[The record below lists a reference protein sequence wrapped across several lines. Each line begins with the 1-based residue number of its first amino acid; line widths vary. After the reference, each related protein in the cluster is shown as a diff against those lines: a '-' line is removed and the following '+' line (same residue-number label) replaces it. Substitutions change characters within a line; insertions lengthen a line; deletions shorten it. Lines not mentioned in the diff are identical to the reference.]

1 MLLLKKNNFSLSTD
15 FKKTNNS
22 HCRKLDLK
30 LKLDLKSNLIYLENY
45 WNYKKIKPKFN
56 WIKYSEPEDHLS
68 IIEKKIK
75 KYLLKENISKKNI
88 RILSCS
94 YKDIS
99 LSKYFRG
106 YGLNKVIGKNLKY
119 SGVEIC
125 QKIISYENIGKNY
138 NLVLA
143 RHIIEHVF
151 NLKKF
156 FKSLKKVTTSQSIF
170 FFEVPDIEKLI
181 VNKDYNLIWED
192 HLSYFTNLSF
202 KNLLIK
208 ENFQILTSIKIKQPF
223 EDLICIIAKKKQK
236 QSNISNKL
244 ITSKFKKQCLNFKKN
259 FYLRKKKI
267 KNFFLSNN
275 NKKIFIFGAGH
286 LTNTFIH
293 LYKID
298 NYISFII
305 DENYN
310 KIGMYFPNT
319 NIKII
324 SIKDFQKI
332 KGNKICIIGANPLN
346 ESKIIKKLDDKK
358 CKFYS
363 MFLNSKRYI
372 LANDK

>member
-223 EDLICIIAKKKQK
+223 EDLICIIAKKKTK
-236 QSNISNKL
+236 
-244 ITSKFKKQCLNFKKN
+244 T
-259 FYLRKKKI
+259 
-267 KNFFLSNN
+267 
-275 NKKIFIFGAGH
+275 
-286 LTNTFIH
+286 
-293 LYKID
+293 
-298 NYISFII
+298 
-305 DENYN
+305 E
-310 KIGMYFPNT
+310 
-319 NIKII
+319 
-324 SIKDFQKI
+324 
-332 KGNKICIIGANPLN
+332 
-346 ESKIIKKLDDKK
+346 
-358 CKFYS
+358 
-363 MFLNSKRYI
+363 
-372 LANDK
+372 

>member
-1 MLLLKKNNFSLSTD
+1 LL
-15 FKKTNNS
+15 
-22 HCRKLDLK
+22 
-30 LKLDLKSNLIYLENY
+30 
-45 WNYKKIKPKFN
+45 
-56 WIKYSEPEDHLS
+56 
-68 IIEKKIK
+68 
-75 KYLLKENISKKNI
+75 
-88 RILSCS
+88 
-94 YKDIS
+94 
-99 LSKYFRG
+99 
-106 YGLNKVIGKNLKY
+106 
-119 SGVEIC
+119 
-125 QKIISYENIGKNY
+125 
-138 NLVLA
+138 
-143 RHIIEHVF
+143 
-151 NLKKF
+151 
-156 FKSLKKVTTSQSIF
+156 
-170 FFEVPDIEKLI
+170 
-181 VNKDYNLIWED
+181 
-192 HLSYFTNLSF
+192 
-202 KNLLIK
+202 
-208 ENFQILTSIKIKQPF
+208 
-223 EDLICIIAKKKQK
+223 KKKQK

-267 KNFFLSNN
+267 KNFFLLNN

>member
-1 MLLLKKNNFSLSTD
+1 ML
-15 FKKTNNS
+15 
-22 HCRKLDLK
+22 
-30 LKLDLKSNLIYLENY
+30 
-45 WNYKKIKPKFN
+45 
-56 WIKYSEPEDHLS
+56 
-68 IIEKKIK
+68 
-75 KYLLKENISKKNI
+75 
-88 RILSCS
+88 
-94 YKDIS
+94 
-99 LSKYFRG
+99 
-106 YGLNKVIGKNLKY
+106 
-119 SGVEIC
+119 
-125 QKIISYENIGKNY
+125 
-138 NLVLA
+138 
-143 RHIIEHVF
+143 
-151 NLKKF
+151 
-156 FKSLKKVTTSQSIF
+156 
-170 FFEVPDIEKLI
+170 
-181 VNKDYNLIWED
+181 
-192 HLSYFTNLSF
+192 
-202 KNLLIK
+202 
-208 ENFQILTSIKIKQPF
+208 
-223 EDLICIIAKKKQK
+223 KKKQK

-267 KNFFLSNN
+267 KNFFLLNN